1 MGTTVTV
8 KPTAEL
14 KLMAQQGDVTKGVD
28 EKLMHLFDFI
38 GGTTI
43 TVDDIEI
50 NGTGDGGRK
59 LTFINNNLSPERN
72 LYNIRIPEVWCSSYD
87 LADNAENLYCKACSF
102 TVKPGTQYHFAEPFL
117 VSGTAGTADAVYRKE
132 LYSDRLTLGKDLV
145 CPVCMKTNRFASIA
159 PVV

>member
-43 TVDDIEI
+43 TVDDIE
-50 NGTGDGGRK
+50 
-59 LTFINNNLSPERN
+59 LSAWYER
-72 LYNIRIPEVWCSSYD
+72 W
-87 LADNAENLYCKACSF
+87 
-102 TVKPGTQYHFAEPFL
+102 
-117 VSGTAGTADAVYRKE
+117 
-132 LYSDRLTLGKDLV
+132 
-145 CPVCMKTNRFASIA
+145 
-159 PVV
+159 